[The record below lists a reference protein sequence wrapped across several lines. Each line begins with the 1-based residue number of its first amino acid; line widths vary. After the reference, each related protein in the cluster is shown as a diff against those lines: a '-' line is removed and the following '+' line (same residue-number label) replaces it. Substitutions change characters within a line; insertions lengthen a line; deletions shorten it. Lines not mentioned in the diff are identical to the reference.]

1 MFPFS
6 VLLVPRRDGRFPF
19 PTVASHIGR
28 VPTDFQNA
36 RPASGKSQTVFRI
49 PVPCRDSRVSFF
61 FGRFLHRESRPEF
74 PLAVSRVGK
83 APSDFRWPCPAS
95 GKPFRRRPSSCI
107 IRLLVHTHVAYLSF
121 ISFQSRESVFGKKRE
136 HFHKR
141 NALLRTP
148 HPLRE
153 HYRKLLMPTPIRSE
167 LRSLRHSRIVDVVF
181 QEDAKNYRLFIPKR
195 SNSECKNSKKSS
207 ISHQFA
213 KELHKNLI
221 FLRLFRV
228 KRYIGYDI

>member
-6 VLLVPRRDGRFPF
+6 VLLVPRRDGWFPF
-19 PTVASHIGR
+19 PAVVSR
-28 VPTDFQNA
+28 VGKVPNDFQNA

-49 PVPCRDSRVSFF
+49 PVPCRESRFSFF
-61 FGRFLHRESRPEF
+61 FGRFLQRESRSKF
-74 PLAVSRVGK
+74 PLAVSRVRM
-83 APSDFRWPCPAS
+83 AVSESRWHCPAS

-167 LRSLRHSRIVDVVF
+167 LRSLRHSRNSDVVF
-181 QEDAKNYRLFIPKR
+181 QEDAKNFGLFIQKR
-195 SNSECKNSKKSS
+195 SNSERKDSNFSFIQSILERKSDYFHH
-207 ISHQFA
+207 ILCDFY
-213 KELHKNLI
+213 
-221 FLRLFRV
+221 FL
-228 KRYIGYDI
+228 

>member
-6 VLLVPRRDGRFPF
+6 VELVPRRDGRFPF
-19 PTVASHIGR
+19 PAVASHIER

-36 RPASGKSQTVFRI
+36 RPASGKSQTVFSI
-49 PVPCRDSRVSFF
+49 PVPCRESRFSFL

-74 PLAVSRVGK
+74 PLAVSRVGM
-83 APSDFRWPCPAS
+83 AVSESRWHCPAS

-121 ISFQSRESVFGKKRE
+121 ILFQSRESVFGKKRE

-153 HYRKLLMPTPIRSE
+153 HYRKLLMPTPVRSE
-167 LRSLRHSRIVDVVF
+167 LRSLRHSRNSDVVF
-181 QEDAKNYRLFIPKR
+181 QEDAKNFGLFIQKR
-195 SNSECKNSKKSS
+195 SNSERKGTKKSANYFYGLW
-207 ISHQFA
+207 I
-213 KELHKNLI
+213 L
-221 FLRLFRV
+221 
-228 KRYIGYDI
+228 